1 MLNKNR
7 WSREFQRDLKQEE
20 RYEGA
25 QLTPT
30 IALNHTRGYQRSW
43 FEMIVIDHLEAI
55 ILTLFL
61 VVLLLGIGSV

>member
-1 MLNKNR
+1 MNL
-7 WSREFQRDLKQEE
+7 EE
-20 RYEGA
+20 KRYKGA

-43 FEMIVIDHLEAI
+43 FEMLIIDHLEAI

-61 VVLLLGIGSV
+61 VVLMIGIYGVWFAIQGGG